1 MKNYISATTA
11 IAVLVTVFS
20 TVFTPSPGRA
30 QIWPFNRDL
39 APIKGLK
46 LGMPINEAVTIM
58 NERARPIVEGSLG
71 EDPGTLYKVMKI
83 PGEDIG
89 KIRKNLIR
97 AVSLM
102 TMRFYNVPPVDNQDL
117 FIVVS
122 GSAPDTA
129 QDLADVGFGV
139 FKSLLITGFFAWAG
153 PDEKVN
159 LFVIGP
165 TLCNAL
171 FDAENISMDEF
182 AQKFKKAYNVPSWEE
197 MTDEQSGGRVM
208 LYKSSSGP
216 SVALADDGLGRR
228 TVVVWDST
236 PAQPIQIRGQ
246 GSFD

>member
-1 MKNYISATTA
+1 MKTKIPAIAATAFVATTLLLA
-11 IAVLVTVFS
+11 LPVSSGF
-20 TVFTPSPGRA
+20 A

-46 LGMPINEAVTIM
+46 LGMPIGEAVANM
-58 NERARPIVEGSLG
+58 NERARPIVEGSMG
-71 EDPGTLYKVMKI
+71 EDPGTLYKTMKI

-97 AVSLM
+97 AVTMM

-122 GSAPDTA
+122 GNAPDTA

-159 LFVIGP
+159 LLVIGP

-182 AQKFKKAYNVPSWEE
+182 AQRFKKAYNVPSWEE
-197 MTDEQSGGRVM
+197 LTEEQGGGRVM

-228 TVVVWDST
+228 TVIVWDST